1 MQNSA
6 LLFLSSPCR
15 GFVLFIVPLL
25 PTFTFLFIFHNY
37 FIRWELVINHLP
49 PPINKPN
56 EHIYT
61 AVALKTKYR
70 YVLQICRHLGQVLP
84 ESRSKENLCY
94 WTQLLKKCSKREW
107 RDDPRIPNQ
116 EVRTGVGRTEGQPQ
130 GCCLCHRRYDPR
142 EAGLWACAGLGS
154 RSVAPEW
161 PLAVGPHHCRQ
172 ISKPSPAQQREP
184 PFAEESLILSI
195 CLKTSETFS
204 CP

>member
-1 MQNSA
+1 M
-6 LLFLSSPCR
+6 
-15 GFVLFIVPLL
+15 
-25 PTFTFLFIFHNY
+25 FHNY

-49 PPINKPN
+49 ASINKPN

-61 AVALKTKYR
+61 TVALKTKYR

-94 WTQLLKKCSKREW
+94 WTQLLKMCSKREW

-130 GCCLCHRRYDPR
+130 GCCLYHRRYDPR
-142 EAGLWACAGLGS
+142 EAGLWACTGLGA
-154 RSVAPEW
+154 RSVATEW

-172 ISKPSPAQQREP
+172 ISKPSPAQQCES
-184 PFAEESLILSI
+184 PFAEKSLVLSI

-204 CP
+204 CPQGLSSEFVKHFSRITGYCTTRNLQQN